1 MKSEHW
7 APVYSTIAM
16 AAIFASPT
24 SYAQQAAPS
33 ETLTAAPE
41 TIGEIIVTA
50 QKRSERLSDVPLS
63 ITAAAGDQLARQ
75 GITDVAQL
83 EKIVPGFTYQNSS
96 YGTPIFSIR
105 GVGFYDTSIGASP
118 AVSIYL
124 DQVPLPYSS
133 MARGVSFDLERVEA
147 LKGPQGTLFG
157 QNSTGGAINYIA
169 AKPTKDTTEGFDLD
183 YGRFNS
189 VNMQAFVSG
198 RLAPNLQARIAARY
212 EYRDAWQIGYAPN
225 DTKFGESGNNS
236 LGKRRFNTE
245 RFLLDWTPTGKL
257 SFEFDANGWV
267 DNSDTQANRFV
278 SFAPIVAPNP
288 FNATTYNAFLGS
300 APLRALPNNARLAGW
315 DGGQDHGRDDHF
327 YQFSLNGALQ
337 INDTTK
343 LTSITA
349 YSNYHENS
357 LTDVDGTA
365 YSDLSVNRVASIE
378 SYSQELRLS
387 GFEDPVRWLVGGNY
401 AHDASDERQTQ
412 LLGTSNNGVGPFR
425 YDAVQLRNQQTV
437 RTAAG
442 FGDLDYSLTNQLTL
456 QASARYTKQNR
467 DFAGCLADAGNGQLA
482 TAFGTI
488 FVTPTSPG
496 NCVTMASP
504 TKPVLLPIVDNTLD
518 QSNVSWRG
526 SINWKPTIDALLYT
540 SVSKG
545 YKAGSF
551 PVLPG
556 VFATQF
562 RPVTQES
569 LLAYETGFKTA
580 LANHRVQLT
589 GALFY
594 YDYSNKQVLGS
605 AYIPPFGNLPQLV
618 NIPKSR
624 VEGAELE
631 ATIRPT
637 EGLRL
642 SVGVTYVDSRVLENP
657 SNPVDAFGVP
667 TTFVGEAFPNSPR
680 WQGVGD
686 AEYRFAAGAGR
697 MLFVGGSVTERSSSY
712 AVFGHNPQMRING
725 YGLLDLR
732 AGVEAENGSWRVE
745 LWGRNVTNKFYVINV
760 AHIIDDVTNTA
771 GMPVTY
777 GVSFSY
783 RH

>member
-1 MKSEHW
+1 MKSKIRAH
-7 APVYSTIAM
+7 VFSIISM
-16 AAIFASPT
+16 VAICASPT
-24 SYAQQAAPS
+24 AYAQQAAPS
-33 ETLTAAPE
+33 ESLTAAPE

-63 ITAAAGDQLARQ
+63 ITAATGDQLTRE
-75 GITDVAQL
+75 GITDVAGL
-83 EKIVPGFTYQNSS
+83 EKIVPGFTYQDSS

-105 GVGFYDTSIGASP
+105 GVGFYDTSVGVSP

-198 RLAPNLQARIAARY
+198 SLAPNLQARIAARY
-212 EYRDAWQIGYAPN
+212 EYRDDWQIGYAPN
-225 DTKFGESGNNS
+225 DTKFGKSGNDS
-236 LGKRRFNTE
+236 LGKRRINTD
-245 RFLLDWTPTGKL
+245 RFLLDWTPTEKL
-257 SFEFDANGWV
+257 SFEFNANGWV
-267 DNSDTQANRFV
+267 DNSDTQASRFV
-278 SFAPIVAPNP
+278 SFVPIVAPNP
-288 FNATTYNAFLGS
+288 FNAATYNAFLGS
-300 APLRALPNNARLAGW
+300 DPLQALPNNARLAGW
-315 DGGQDHGRDDHF
+315 DGGQNYGRDDHF
-327 YQFSLNGALQ
+327 YQLSINGALE

-343 LTSITA
+343 LTSISA
-349 YSNYHENS
+349 YSNYHESS

-365 YSDLSVNRVASIE
+365 YTDLSVNRLANIK

-387 GFEDPVRWLVGGNY
+387 GSGDPIRWLVGGNY
-401 AHDASDERQTQ
+401 AHDGSDERQTQ

-425 YDAVQLRNQQTV
+425 YAAVQLRNRQTV
-437 RTAAG
+437 GTAAG
-442 FGDLDYSLTNQLTL
+442 FGDLDYALTNQLTL

-488 FVTPTSPG
+488 FMTPTSPG

-504 TKPVLLPIVDNTLD
+504 TRPVLIPIVDDRLD
-518 QSNVSWRG
+518 QNNVSWRG
-526 SINWKPTIDALLYT
+526 SINWKPTTDALLYA

-562 RPVTQES
+562 QPVTQES
-569 LLAYETGFKTA
+569 LVAYETGFKMA
-580 LANHRVQLT
+580 LADRRVQLT
-589 GALFY
+589 GAVFY
-594 YDYSNKQVLGS
+594 SDYSNKQVLGS

-631 ATIRPT
+631 ATVRPT

-642 SVGVTYVDSRVLENP
+642 SGGITYVDSRVLENP
-657 SNPVDAFGVP
+657 SNPVDAFGVQ

-680 WQGVGD
+680 WQAVGD

-712 AVFGHNPQMRING
+712 AAFGDNFQLRIDG

-732 AGVEAENGSWRVE
+732 AGVEAENGSWQVA
-745 LWGRNVTNKFYVINV
+745 LWGRNVTNKFYLINA
-760 AHIIDDVTNTA
+760 AHIIDDVTNSA
-771 GMPVTY
+771 GMPATY

>member
-1 MKSEHW
+1 MKSKSRAH
-7 APVYSTIAM
+7 VFSIISM
-16 AAIFASPT
+16 VAICASRA
-24 SYAQQAAPS
+24 SYAQQAATS
-33 ETLTAAPE
+33 ETLTGPPD

-63 ITAAAGDQLARQ
+63 ITAATGDQLTRE
-75 GITDVAQL
+75 GITDVAGL
-83 EKIVPGFTYQNSS
+83 EKIVPGFTYQDSS

-105 GVGFYDTSIGASP
+105 GVGFYDTSVGVSP

-198 RLAPNLQARIAARY
+198 SPAPNLQARIAARY
-212 EYRDAWQIGYAPN
+212 EYRDDWQIGYAPN
-225 DTKFGESGNNS
+225 DTKFGKSGNDS
-236 LGKRRFNTE
+236 LGKRRFNTD
-245 RFLLDWTPTGKL
+245 RFLLDWTPTEKL
-257 SFEFDANGWV
+257 SFEFNANGWV
-267 DNSDTQANRFV
+267 DNSDTQASRFV
-278 SFAPIVAPNP
+278 SFVPIVAPNP
-288 FNATTYNAFLGS
+288 FNAATYNAFLGS
-300 APLRALPNNARLAGW
+300 DPLQALPDNARLAGW
-315 DGGQDHGRDDHF
+315 DGGQNYGRDDHF
-327 YQFSLNGALQ
+327 YELSINGALK
-337 INDTTK
+337 INDTTN
-343 LTSITA
+343 LTSISA
-349 YSNYHENS
+349 YSNYHEGS

-365 YSDLSVNRVASIE
+365 YADLSVNRLANIK

-387 GFEDPVRWLVGGNY
+387 GSKDPIRWLVGGNY

-425 YDAVQLRNQQTV
+425 YDGVQLRNQQTV
-437 RTAAG
+437 ATAAG

-456 QASARYTKQNR
+456 QASARYTKQDR
-467 DFAGCLADAGNGQLA
+467 AFAGCLADTGNGQLA

-488 FVTPTSPG
+488 FRTPTSPG

-504 TKPVLLPIVDNTLD
+504 TRPVLLPIVDDRLNQT
-518 QSNVSWRG
+518 NVSWRG
-526 SINWKPTIDALLYT
+526 SINWKPTTDALLYT

-562 RPVTQES
+562 QPVTQES
-569 LLAYETGFKTA
+569 LVAYETGFKMA
-580 LANHRVQLT
+580 LADRRVQLT

-594 YDYSNKQVLGS
+594 SNYSNKQVLGS

-637 EGLRL
+637 EGLRF
-642 SVGVTYVDSRVLENP
+642 SGGVTYVDSRVQENP

-680 WQGVGD
+680 WQGVAD

-712 AVFGHNPQMRING
+712 AAFGDNSQLRIDG

-732 AGVEAENGSWRVE
+732 AGVEAESGSWRVA
-745 LWGRNVTNKFYVINV
+745 LWGRNVTNKFYLINA
-760 AHIIDDVTNTA
+760 AHIVDDVTNTA
-771 GMPVTY
+771 GMPATH